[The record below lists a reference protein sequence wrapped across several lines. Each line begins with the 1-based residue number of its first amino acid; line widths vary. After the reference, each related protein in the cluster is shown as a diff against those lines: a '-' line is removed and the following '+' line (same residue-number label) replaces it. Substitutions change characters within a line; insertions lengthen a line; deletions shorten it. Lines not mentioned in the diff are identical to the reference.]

1 MSIVLLYTKSGHH
14 LAEKIAEKTDLEMEL
29 MSTDCKMFKNGE
41 INTKPIGNIRRKT
54 VYIVTTGAGTQEWSL
69 NDTVMEILIL
79 LDACKRADAGSI
91 TLICPCFPYI
101 RSDKKTSA
109 REPIAAKVLANALQ
123 PYINRLM
130 VIDTHFSQFQGFF
143 DIPVDN
149 LYSVGLFCNHL
160 KKYLGPAGEHRSK
173 YVLVSPD
180 HGGAKRIENY
190 AELLKMKHLIM
201 NKKRDYTKINTV
213 ICTELLGSENCIG
226 KTGIIIDDII
236 DTAGTITCAC
246 DALNQYGFKDYILVA
261 THGILSEPA
270 LERIMERSYIKKVI
284 ISDSVYNDQ
293 SCSKVEVVTTSLL
306 LNKCITEIE
315 TGGSISQLFPEE
327 SIFDSE
333 GESDNERSGSLF

>member
-1 MSIVLLYTKSGHH
+1 
-14 LAEKIAEKTDLEMEL
+14 
-29 MSTDCKMFKNGE
+29 
-41 INTKPIGNIRRKT
+41 
-54 VYIVTTGAGTQEWSL
+54 
-69 NDTVMEILIL
+69 
-79 LDACKRADAGSI
+79 
-91 TLICPCFPYI
+91 CPCFPYI

-109 REPIAAKVLANALQ
+109 REPIAAKVLANAMQ

-130 VIDTHFSQFQGFF
+130 VVDTHFSQFQGFF

-149 LYSVGLFCNHL
+149 LYSVSLFSHYL
-160 KKYLGPAGEHRSK
+160 KKYLGSSGQHRSN

-190 AELLKMKHLIM
+190 AELLKMKHIVM

-213 ICTELLGSENCIG
+213 IRTELLGSENCTG

-246 DALNQYGFKDYILVA
+246 DSLNQYGFKDYILVA

-270 LERIMERSYIKKVI
+270 LERIMERDYIKKVI
-284 ISDSVYNDQ
+284 ISDSIYNDQ

-306 LNKCITEIE
+306 LSNCITEIE
-315 TGGSISQLFPEE
+315 TGGSISQL
-327 SIFDSE
+327 
-333 GESDNERSGSLF
+333 